1 MRNTL
6 KFNLIP
12 AILLFAA
19 FTAPVAAQNLS
30 EEIDALGMSY
40 MVAYNMGDAEALS
53 ALYAKE
59 VVFVNAKDGSTNT
72 ATREQVKAG
81 LVKDFSKPAGSINIK
96 GTGFEVQPDGR
107 IRITGTFSI
116 LSGSDA
122 NPPTMSYEHLLVK
135 EDGQWKL
142 CQMKSW

>member
-1 MRNTL
+1 MKNTL
-6 KFNLIP
+6 KFNLFL
-12 AILLFAA
+12 AVLLFAA
-19 FTAPVAAQNLS
+19 FTVPVSAQGLS
-30 EEIDALGMSY
+30 EEIDALGTSY
-40 MVAYNMGDAEALS
+40 MAAYNIGDVEALS

-81 LVKDFSKPAGSINIK
+81 LAKDFSKPAGTINIK
-96 GTGFEVQPDGR
+96 GTGLEVLEDGR
-107 IRITGTFSI
+107 VLITGTFAI
-116 LSGSDA
+116 MSGADVD
-122 NPPTMSYEHLLVK
+122 PRTMSYEHLLVK